1 MSHGADGPEEQLE
14 QRLTAAELAAARA
27 LAGRLPALI
36 EELAACGL
44 PGTLLHGDFPG
55 NRRSDGSRAVVV
67 DDPMI

>member
-44 PGTLLHGDFPG
+44 PGTLLHGDFPPATG
-55 NRRSDGSRAVVV
+55 APTAAGPWSWTIR
-67 DDPMI
+67 